1 MRAQPGQVRP
11 NHATG
16 AAGPSMNQQDDT
28 HFYEPAK
35 GHGLPHDP
43 FNAIVG
49 PRPIGWVSTQGQ
61 DGSVNLAPYSFFNAF
76 NYTPPIIG
84 FSSTGAKDSLRNAR
98 ETGEFVWN
106 LATRELAEAMNASC
120 APVPYG
126 TDEFTLAGLEKAP
139 SRLVAPPRVA
149 ASPVQFECK
158 VSEIVQL
165 KGYRGNPAQAWLVLG
180 EVVAVHIRRS
190 LLKEGI
196 FDTFGAGVILRA
208 GGPSAYAAIG
218 PENRFDMRRPG

>member
-1 MRAQPGQVRP
+1 M
-11 NHATG
+11 
-16 AAGPSMNQQDDT
+16 
-28 HFYEPAK
+28 
-35 GHGLPHDP
+35 
-43 FNAIVG
+43 
-49 PRPIGWVSTQGQ
+49 
-61 DGSVNLAPYSFFNAF
+61 
-76 NYTPPIIG
+76 PPWLR
-84 FSSTGAKDSLRNAR
+84 SS
-98 ETGEFVWN
+98 W
-106 LATRELAEAMNASC
+106 
-120 APVPYG
+120 
-126 TDEFTLAGLEKAP
+126 
-139 SRLVAPPRVA
+139 PPRVA

-165 KGYRGNPAQAWLVLG
+165 KGYHGNPAQAWLVLG